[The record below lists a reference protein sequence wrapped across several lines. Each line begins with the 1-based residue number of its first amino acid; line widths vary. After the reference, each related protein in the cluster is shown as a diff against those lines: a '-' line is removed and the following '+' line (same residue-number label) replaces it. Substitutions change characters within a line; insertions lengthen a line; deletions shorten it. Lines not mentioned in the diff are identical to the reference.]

1 MAFRTVVI
9 KNRAKLEYQLNHL
22 VVRGVEEKRV
32 CLNEI
37 NTLIIETTAVTVT
50 AVLLCELAKR
60 AIKVIF
66 CDEKY
71 QPSFEC
77 IPYYESF
84 ENNKRILQQI
94 NWSKEI
100 KGKVWQQIIKAKIKG
115 RANNLFTTNMIKAA
129 DSLVSYTK
137 EVKHHDSTNREGHAA
152 KVYFNALFGKD
163 FSRHDK
169 ENPINIALNY
179 GYTIL
184 LSAINRCIVS
194 AGYLTQLGIWH
205 DNEFN
210 DFNFGSDLMEPFR
223 PLVDSIVLNMEDLSL
238 FRKVLNNLLNT
249 KVRIDGKNT
258 LLVNALTIYTRSV
271 FFALNNNDAKA
282 IKFMESYEL

>member
-9 KNRAKLEYQLNHL
+9 KSRAKLEYQLNYL
-22 VVRGVEEKRV
+22 VVRGEEEKRV
-32 CLNEI
+32 SLNEI
-37 NTLIIETTAVTVT
+37 NTIIIETTAVVVT

-60 AIKVIF
+60 GIKVIF

-71 QPSFEC
+71 EPCFEC
-77 IPYYESF
+77 LPYYGSF

-94 NWSKEI
+94 NWKLRT
-100 KGKVWQQIIKAKIKG
+100 KGQVWKGIISHKIKG
-115 RANNLFTTNMIKAA
+115 QAHNLFEQNMIVEGDMLMGYIKEIEHY
-129 DSLVSYTK
+129 DSS
-137 EVKHHDSTNREGHAA
+137 NREGHAA

-163 FSRHDK
+163 FTRANK

-184 LSAINRCIVS
+184 LSAFNRAIVS
-194 AGYLTQLGIWH
+194 SGYLTQLGIWH

-210 DFNFGSDLMEPFR
+210 DFNFGCDLMEPFR
-223 PLVDSIVLNMEDLSL
+223 PLVDAIVLNMEDLDQ
-238 FRKVLNNLLNT
+238 FKKVLNNLLNT
-249 KVRIDGKNT
+249 KVRIDGKQT
-258 LLVNALTIYTRSV
+258 VLVNAITVYTRSI
-271 FFALNNNDAKA
+271 FYALNNDDAKA